1 MDIQA
6 YLKRIGF
13 AGDPWPDLATLRRIQ
28 RGHLENIPY
37 ENLDVQLGRR
47 LTFSVEE
54 AFEKLVNQRRGGW
67 CYEMNGVMGW
77 ALETIG
83 FDVMPVTGAIKR
95 DIRGD
100 TAKGNH
106 LVLGVKLDR
115 YYLADVG
122 LGDGPF
128 EPTPLE
134 EGLHGEGWRAVRLE
148 RMAGGWWRFHN
159 YENSFA
165 SSFDFQH
172 KPADWKVM
180 QAKCEWL
187 QTSAD
192 SVFTQNAV
200 CLRTSPEGYFML
212 VGRVVKSIPAGGT
225 ANRMVDSAEEYCATL
240 AAIFGIELPE
250 AGSLWPAIIDR
261 HKLLFGN

>member
-1 MDIQA
+1 MDIRA

-13 AGDPWPDLATLRRIQ
+13 AGDPRPDLDTLRRIQ

-47 LTFSVEE
+47 LSLSVEE
-54 AFEKLVNQRRGGW
+54 AFEKLVKQKRGGW

-83 FDVMPVTGAIKR
+83 FDVMPMTGAVKR

-106 LVLGVKLDR
+106 LVLSVKLDR
-115 YYLADVG
+115 HYLADVG

-128 EPTPLE
+128 EPIPLE
-134 EGLHGEGWRAVRLE
+134 EGQYGEGWRTVRLE
-148 RMAGGWWRFHN
+148 RMADGWWRFYN

-172 KPADWKVM
+172 KPADWDVM

-192 SVFTQNAV
+192 SVFTQNV
-200 CLRTSPEGYFML
+200 QCLRPSLEGYIML
-212 VGRVVKSIPAGGT
+212 VGRVVKSNSAGGT
-225 ANRMVDSAEEYCATL
+225 ANRVVDSAEEYRATL
-240 AAIFGIELPE
+240 AATFGIELPE
-250 AGSLWPAIIDR
+250 AGSLWPAIVSR

>member
-1 MDIQA
+1 MDIQS
-6 YLKRIGF
+6 YLRRIGF
-13 AGDPWPDLATLRRIQ
+13 VGESQLDLATLYRNQ

-47 LTFSVEE
+47 LSFSVED

-67 CYEMNGVMGW
+67 CYEMNGLMRW

-83 FDVMPVTGAIKR
+83 FDVMPMTGAIKR

-100 TAKGNH
+100 TAIGNH
-106 LVLGVKLDR
+106 LVLSVKLDS

-128 EPTPLE
+128 EPTPFE
-134 EGLHGEGWRAVRLE
+134 EGQYGEGWRAVRLE

-165 SSFDFQH
+165 SSFDF
-172 KPADWKVM
+172 
-180 QAKCEWL
+180 
-187 QTSAD
+187 
-192 SVFTQNAV
+192 
-200 CLRTSPEGYFML
+200 
-212 VGRVVKSIPAGGT
+212 
-225 ANRMVDSAEEYCATL
+225 
-240 AAIFGIELPE
+240 
-250 AGSLWPAIIDR
+250 
-261 HKLLFGN
+261 